1 MAPDQVDDAVAAARI
16 RPRPAPALDGR
27 LVIDVDPGSAARIGS
42 IEVRGVRGV
51 ESPPGGPSS

>member
-42 IEVRGVRGV
+42 IEVRGV